1 MTRFRTLKHGLLVVM
16 DKDVKYGVSRV
27 KCRGHVL
34 LTLVVFLRITSM
46 NGCNFLLHTPL
57 IES

>member
-1 MTRFRTLKHGLLVVM
+1 MMTRFRTLKHELLAVM

-34 LTLVVFLRITSM
+34 LTLVVFLRIASM
-46 NGCNFLLHTPL
+46 NGCNFR
-57 IES
+57 